1 MDHLGSGVFD
11 NFILADELYAKTL
24 RTHKTCL
31 SVNNNL
37 CRKLVLSLELPI
49 TFYER
54 SKITSVPFF
63 IFYFDLIICELVN
76 FTFKPLYWVILY

>member
-1 MDHLGSGVFD
+1 MDHLGSGVLD
-11 NFILADELYAKTL
+11 NFTLADELFEKTL
-24 RTHKTCL
+24 RTHETCL

-63 IFYFDLIICELVN
+63 IFDFDLLICELVN
-76 FTFKPLYWVILY
+76 FTFKLLY

>member
-1 MDHLGSGVFD
+1 MDHLGSGVLD
-11 NFILADELYAKTL
+11 NFTLADELFEKTL
-24 RTHKTCL
+24 RTHETCL

-63 IFYFDLIICELVN
+63 IFDFDLLICELVN
-76 FTFKPLYWVILY
+76 FTFKLLYWVILY